1 LIIELVRKL
10 RSLRR
15 APKVVFRCWV
25 GIRPFLDVLK
35 CPLECGQGH
44 FYFFVLFSS
53 LPFWRRVKTANS
65 PLSSF
70 ENSNCSIVPA
80 KAWRRS
86 FVLVPVRCSRFSPVL
101 KAQDA
106 LFRLGVLSHPSVV
119 ERRVHRRLLLSPP
132 ATNSREM
139 RQTRLFGIA
148 QYDDSTGVS
157 RSWREATRRR
167 RRKIVAGTYH
177 RVMSILFWPQSPT
190 PIGVPQNG
198 GSLVGKQ
205 MQSDGSSPATPMRCK
220 RILAAIRDSGE
231 PSGKSPGPKTVA
243 PRASLLFLLLNGL
256 PLI

>member
-1 LIIELVRKL
+1 MRARSFLLL
-10 RSLRR
+10 RPLLLPPVL
-15 APKVVFRCWV
+15 APC
-25 GIRPFLDVLK
+25 
-35 CPLECGQGH
+35 QN
-44 FYFFVLFSS
+44 
-53 LPFWRRVKTANS
+53 ANS

-167 RRKIVAGTYH
+167 RRRTVAGTDH
-177 RVMSILFWPQSPT
+177 RATSILFRPQSASRREFRRMEARWWESKCSRM
-190 PIGVPQNG
+190 GVHLRLRCAASGFWPPSAIPASRA
-198 GSLVGKQ
+198 GSL
-205 MQSDGSSPATPMRCK
+205 
-220 RILAAIRDSGE
+220 LA
-231 PSGKSPGPKTVA
+231 PK
-243 PRASLLFLLLNGL
+243 LLHLELLY
-256 PLI
+256 